1 MSISTIRRNISGKN
15 KYSASWSVLTIRT
28 FTRIP
33 ASLVRSIALAIF
45 FATPA
50 PITVTN
56 HLFFLYY
63 SSLVEVIFRVPAIG
77 APTIL
82 VAFDPIFKAKA
93 VLLCAI
99 RLCTLA
105 SDDFGINNLFPLRNI
120 FSPSVQAVVFLI
132 CSTGRIIGFNFPK
145 YSSYLRQ
152 VPLNWGTG
160 NKNLC
165 RFEVLVSNKLEIELS
180 VKPVNTKAGVWVD
193 KSKKDR
199 L

>member
-120 FSPSVQAVVFLI
+120 FLRLFKQLFFLFAQQAGLLDLI
-132 CSTGRIIGFNFPK
+132 SRNIRHI
-145 YSSYLRQ
+145 
-152 VPLNWGTG
+152 
-160 NKNLC
+160 
-165 RFEVLVSNKLEIELS
+165 
-180 VKPVNTKAGVWVD
+180 
-193 KSKKDR
+193 
-199 L
+199 